1 MKNKGNRQPILN
13 LRTTQMSNEM
23 YNHVMQQIKETD
35 GGTFKD
41 YAFKL
46 IERDMLEKQKE
57 KKNKEKDL
65 HVYDMFL
72 SLSDTMKEEF
82 RRLSKKLDQ
91 RSFYGEPNPKIE
103 SKPSE
108 VEEGLLITEKIKG
121 SIDEEYDLDF

>member
-1 MKNKGNRQPILN
+1 MKKESRIQLFGV
-13 LRTTQMSNEM
+13 RTAQMSNEM
-23 YNHVMQQIKETD
+23 YNHVMQRMKETP

-41 YAFKL
+41 YAYKL

-57 KKNKEKDL
+57 KENKEKDL

>member
-1 MKNKGNRQPILN
+1 MKNKENRQPILN

-23 YNHVMQQIKETD
+23 YNHVMQRIKETP
-35 GGTFKD
+35 GGTFKE

-46 IERDMLEKQKE
+46 IERDMLEKQKQKE
-57 KKNKEKDL
+57 NREKDL

-72 SLSDTMKEEF
+72 SLTDTMNEEF
-82 RRLSKKLDQ
+82 RRLNKKIDQ
-91 RSFYGEPNPKIE
+91 KSFYEGPEPNIE
-103 SKPSE
+103 SKQSD